1 MTITDFCD
9 EIHNYFELE
18 KYIETVTIENGHLA
32 GFSDR
37 LQTDQYFR
45 IVGSVFNDGV
55 YKYPT
60 TDLTDE
66 TFEGAIWAMAV
77 PPAAL
82 ALLEKIQEWDDKYSK
97 NEAVNSP
104 FQSESFGGYTYTKS
118 YSTRIGGG
126 SDDLYYWQGHFRAQL
141 NKWRKI

>member
-9 EIHNYFELE
+9 ELHNFFEIE
-18 KYIETVTIENGHLA
+18 KYIEAVTIENGALL

-37 LQTDQYFR
+37 LQENQYFR

-55 YKYPT
+55 HKYPA
-60 TDLTDE
+60 TDLKDE
-66 TFEGAIWAMAV
+66 TFSGAVWAMAV